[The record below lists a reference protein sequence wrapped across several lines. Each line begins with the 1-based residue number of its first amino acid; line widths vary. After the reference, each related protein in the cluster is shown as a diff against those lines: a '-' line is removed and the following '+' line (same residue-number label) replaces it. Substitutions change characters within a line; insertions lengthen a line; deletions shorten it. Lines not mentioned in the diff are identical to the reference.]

1 MSRCCYS
8 KKSSLPVE
16 KGYMKNPMVKFKIAD
31 DDEEEGSADT
41 QLLPQSATDTS
52 PGANIDTSRV

>member
-1 MSRCCYS
+1 
-8 KKSSLPVE
+8 
-16 KGYMKNPMVKFKIAD
+16 MVKFKIAD

-52 PGANIDTSRV
+52 PGANIDTSRVWSLSLTLQLWC

>member
-1 MSRCCYS
+1 
-8 KKSSLPVE
+8 
-16 KGYMKNPMVKFKIAD
+16 MKNPMVKFKIAD